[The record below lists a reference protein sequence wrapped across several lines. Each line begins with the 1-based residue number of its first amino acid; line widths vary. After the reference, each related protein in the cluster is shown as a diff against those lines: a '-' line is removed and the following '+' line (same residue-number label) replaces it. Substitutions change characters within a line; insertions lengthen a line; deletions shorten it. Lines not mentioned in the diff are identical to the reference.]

1 MSKPS
6 CFPARRC
13 GAVAALSLLLVA
25 CGGGGSKKAAPTT
38 TGATSAATTSTSAT
52 TAPPP
57 PPVSP
62 LTGLPEPDAAHAD
75 RVALAVKIDNVD
87 PARPQAGLEGA
98 DVVYEE
104 MVEGRVTRLIAVFQS
119 TDASRIG
126 PVRSTRTTD
135 IDVVS
140 ALNHPLYSYSGG
152 NANFVAQ
159 LRAAPVVDVGADARA
174 GAYFRS
180 GPHDVPHNLYTSTA
194 ALYGLAPAGS
204 KAPAPMFAY
213 RAAGQAVAGAGAAP
227 ASHLDLNF
235 GFSSATWD
243 WDPASQ
249 TWKRGQNGSGDVL
262 QSGQQIAATN
272 VIVQVVPYTTDGYAT
287 GEGISPAPAI
297 PKGQTVGSGSAVVI
311 TGGMVIQAKWTKT
324 ASTSPT
330 AFADSS
336 GQPIQLTP
344 GRTWIELAPS
354 GTTPNVH

>member
-1 MSKPS
+1 MLKPTS
-6 CFPARRC
+6 ISARRC
-13 GAVAALSLLLVA
+13 GAFAALVVLVGA
-25 CGGGGSKKAAPTT
+25 CGGGGTKKAAP
-38 TGATSAATTSTSAT
+38 ATTATTAPNASTTAS

-57 PPVSP
+57 PPLSP
-62 LTGLPEPDAAHAD
+62 LTGLPEADAAKVN
-75 RVALAVKIDNVD
+75 RVALALKIDNVD
-87 PARPQAGLEGA
+87 PARPQAGLEAA

-119 TDASRIG
+119 TESTRIG

-140 ALNHPLYSYSGG
+140 ALNHPLYGYSGG
-152 NANFVAQ
+152 NTNFVAQ
-159 LRAAPVVDVGADARA
+159 LRAAPVVDVGADSHA

-180 GPHDVPHNLYTSTA
+180 GPHGAPHNLYTTTA
-194 ALYGLAPAGS
+194 ALFSLAPAGS
-204 KAPAPMFAY
+204 KPPASMFAF
-213 RAAGQAVAGAGAAP
+213 RAAGQAVGGAGAVP

-235 GFSSATWD
+235 GFSGATWD

-262 QSGQQIAATN
+262 QSGQQIAAAN
-272 VIVQVVPYTTDGYAT
+272 VIVQIIPYTTDGYAT
-287 GEGISPAPAI
+287 GEGISPPPAI

-311 TGGMVIQAKWTKT
+311 TGGMVIQAHWTKT
-324 ASTSPT
+324 AATSPT
-330 AFADSS
+330 AFTDSS

>member
-1 MSKPS
+1 MPMLPS
-6 CFPARRC
+6 TSARRC
-13 GAVAALSLLLVA
+13 GAIAALSLLIAA
-25 CGGGGSKKAAPTT
+25 CGGGGPKKAAPTT
-38 TGATSAATTSTSAT
+38 TGATSGGTTSTTAT

-57 PPVSP
+57 PPVAP
-62 LTGLPEPDAAHAD
+62 LTGLPEPDAADAN
-75 RVALAVKIDNVD
+75 RVAIAVKVDNVD

-104 MVEGRVTRLIAVFQS
+104 MVEGRVTRLIAIYQS
-119 TDASRIG
+119 TDVTRIG

-152 NANFVAQ
+152 NTNFVAQ
-159 LRAAPVVDVGADARA
+159 LRAAPVVDVGADSKA

-180 GPHDVPHNLYTSTA
+180 GPHGAPHNLYTSTA
-194 ALYGLAPAGS
+194 ALWSLAPAGS
-204 KAPAPMFAY
+204 KPPTPMFAY
-213 RAAGQAVAGAGAAP
+213 RAAGQAPVGAGAAP

-243 WDPASQ
+243 WDPTSQ

-262 QSGQQIAATN
+262 QSGQQVAAAN
-272 VIVQVVPYTTDGYAT
+272 VIVEVVPYTTDGYAT

-297 PKGQTVGSGSAVVI
+297 PKGQTVGSGNAVVI
-311 TGGMVIQAKWTKT
+311 TAGMVIQAHWAKA

-330 AFADSS
+330 QFTDSA